1 VPTKTISDVKVT
13 DVMLSLDKIPCLAPD
28 DIFKIALERMSTL
41 RLGIACV
48 VDSEGVLKGV
58 VTDGDVRRQL
68 LMMQRPLAS
77 IFMNSVSEHA
87 ISKPTTIDGAANLEQ
102 ALAIMQGS
110 EIWDLPVVDEA
121 GKLSGMFHLHHAIRE
136 ILNDGNEL

>member
-1 VPTKTISDVKVT
+1 MPTKTINDTKVR
-13 DVMLSLDKIPCLAPD
+13 DVMLPLDKIPCVSPD
-28 DIFKIALERMSTL
+28 DIFKIALERMSAH

-68 LMMQRPLAS
+68 LIMQRPLAS
-77 IFMNSVSEHA
+77 IFVNSVTEHA
-87 ISKPTTIDGAANLEQ
+87 ISKPTTIDDAANLEQ

-110 EIWDLPVVDEA
+110 EIWDLPVVNET
-121 GKLSGMFHLHHAIRE
+121 GKLIGMFHLHHAIRE
-136 ILNDGNEL
+136 ILNDGNER

>member
-1 VPTKTISDVKVT
+1 MPTKAISDVKVR
-13 DVMLSLDKIPCLAPD
+13 DVMLPLDKIPCVSPD
-28 DIFKIALERMSTL
+28 DIFKIALERMSAH

-68 LMMQRPLAS
+68 LIMQRPLAS
-77 IFMNSVSEHA
+77 IFVNSVTEHA
-87 ISKPTTIDGAANLEQ
+87 ISKPTTIDDAANLEQ

-110 EIWDLPVVDEA
+110 EIWDLPVVNET
-121 GKLSGMFHLHHAIRE
+121 GKLIGMFHLHHAIRE
-136 ILNDGNEL
+136 ILNDGNER

>member
-1 VPTKTISDVKVT
+1 
-13 DVMLSLDKIPCLAPD
+13 MLPLDKIPCVAPD
-28 DIFKIALERMSTL
+28 DIFKIALEKMSAR

-48 VDSEGVLKGV
+48 VDSEGVLEGV

-77 IFMNSVSEHA
+77 IFVNSVTEHA
-87 ISKPTTIDGAANLEQ
+87 ISEPTTIDGAANLEQ

>member
-1 VPTKTISDVKVT
+1 MPTKTISDVKVC
-13 DVMLSLDKIPCLAPD
+13 DVMLPLDKIPCVSPD
-28 DIFKIALERMSTL
+28 DIFKIALERMSAR

-68 LMMQRPLAS
+68 LIMQRPLAS
-77 IFMNSVSEHA
+77 IFVNSVTEHA

-102 ALAIMQGS
+102 AS
-110 EIWDLPVVDEA
+110 YD
-121 GKLSGMFHLHHAIRE
+121 
-136 ILNDGNEL
+136 